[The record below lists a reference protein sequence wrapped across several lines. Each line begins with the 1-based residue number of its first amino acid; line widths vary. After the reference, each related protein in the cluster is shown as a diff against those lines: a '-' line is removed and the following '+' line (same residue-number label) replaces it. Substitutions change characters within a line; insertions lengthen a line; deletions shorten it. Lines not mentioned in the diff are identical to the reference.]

1 MKEESRKNGI
11 EQLASHRIHGI
22 LPEKYHMKY
31 RSGQEELVE
40 DKSLQEIEQ
49 LIRQTGETMD
59 VPEGLLPENM
69 GRKLAF
75 VQKKKKRRR
84 FILVCVTGLVVL
96 FLIIAAVTAW
106 NNRHLNQNYTDL
118 NHIVSYDELYEYYA
132 GLIEKRDPYACSG
145 NASNLS
151 AVMFSASSAAY
162 QTNDKEI
169 DHTSINV
176 REKGI
181 GEGDFTVTDGKY
193 IYTISCVYTSTDKE
207 TGLDRYQNR
216 ITIQKAEGKRVHQT
230 ALIEDDYE
238 SAAVQGWE
246 AALYVQGDI
255 LVVMYQEADF
265 NSSYGIR
272 CTITFYDISDRT
284 SPKLLKS
291 TAQRGKYLESR
302 VSAGYFY
309 LISRVESIPVAAM
322 KREREEIYVPMVNE
336 KKLPADDIYLQKD
349 AQGNAFLLITSWNLS
364 RPGECTDAK
373 ALVGYYN
380 DVYMTDSNLYLSNMI
395 CPNEKT
401 KQKTDLTRITKISYE
416 KGLLTGKAMT
426 SFPGKLGSSF
436 AIREQGDHLWVTSE
450 VDHYKYWDFE
460 KNDADEK
467 MEDSISWNKIDD
479 YNTGR
484 YIDWTDVSVYTFD
497 CQLRQMD
504 SITGL
509 VKNESVYSV
518 RYIGQIGYFV
528 SYEKIEETDP
538 LVSIDF
544 SDEYHLKVL
553 DELVMPGFSSYLHP
567 VKDNLLLGIGYD
579 VENNVKLAMYDVSAP
594 ENIKEKDQKSL
605 DGIWKS
611 SVFQEYKRVFIDE
624 KNQLIGFDGSDSQ
637 DDSYYFVYHYDR
649 QDGLKLVKRIALSGS
664 PEGIGEWQGFR
675 IGKYLYLLEK
685 QSEQGQIRVV
695 ELP

>member
-1 MKEESRKNGI
+1 MKEENRKNGI
-11 EQLASHRIHGI
+11 ENIASHRIHGI

-31 RSGQEELVE
+31 RSGQEVLIE

-49 LIRQTGETMD
+49 LIRQAGETMD

-75 VQKKKKRRR
+75 IQQKKKKRRIILICLTGL
-84 FILVCVTGLVVL
+84 FILL
-96 FLIIAAVTAW
+96 LIVAAVTAW
-106 NNRHLNQNYTDL
+106 NNRHLNQKYMDL
-118 NHIVSYDELYEYYA
+118 NHIVSYDELYEHYV
-132 GLIEKRDPYACSG
+132 GLIEKRDPYACSV
-145 NASNLS
+145 NTYNLS
-151 AVMFSASSAAY
+151 AVMSGASSVAY

-169 DHTSINV
+169 NHTSTNV

-193 IYTISCVYTSTDKE
+193 IYTISCAFTSTDEE
-207 TGLDRYQNR
+207 TGLDRYKNR
-216 ITIQKAEGKRVHQT
+216 ITIQKAEGKRVCQT

-238 SAAVQGWE
+238 SAVVQGWE

-265 NSSYGIR
+265 NSSYGIK
-272 CTITFYDISDRT
+272 CTIKFYDISDRT

-302 VSAGYFY
+302 VSDGYFY

-322 KREREEIYVPMVNE
+322 KREREEIYVPMVNG

-349 AQGNAFLLITSWNLS
+349 AQGNAFLMATSWNLS

-395 CPNEKT
+395 CPNEKI

-416 KGLLTGKAMT
+416 KGQLTGQAMT
-426 SFPGKLGSSF
+426 SFPGKVGSSF
-436 AIREQGDHLWVTSE
+436 AIQEQGDHLWVTSE
-450 VDHYKYWDFE
+450 VNHYKYWDYE
-460 KNDADEK
+460 KNDADAK
-467 MEDSISWNKIDD
+467 MEDSIPWDKIDD

-484 YIDWTDVSVYTFD
+484 YIDCTDVGVYTFD
-497 CQLRQMD
+497 SRLRQMD

-553 DELVMPGFSSYLHP
+553 DELVMPGFSRYLHP
-567 VKDNLLLGIGYD
+567 VKENLLLGIGYD
-579 VENNVKLAMYDVSAP
+579 AGDNVKLAMYDVSDP
-594 ENIKEKDQKSL
+594 ENIIEKDQKSL
-605 DGIWKS
+605 EGIRES
-611 SVFQEYKRVFIDE
+611 SAFQEYKRVFIDE
-624 KNQLIGFDGSDSQ
+624 KNQLIGFDGLDPQ
-637 DDSYYFVYHYDR
+637 NNSYYFVYHYNR
-649 QDGLKLVKRIALSGS
+649 QNGLKLVKKIDLSGS
-664 PEGIGEWQGFR
+664 PEGSREWQGFR
-675 IGKYLYLLEK
+675 IEKNLYLVEK
-685 QSEQGQIRVV
+685 QSEKGQIRVV
-695 ELP
+695 DLP